1 MAEIRR
7 LCMAWAFLERVT
19 ERTIWG
25 ILDVDEKI
33 GPVITYRLDMRG
45 RWALLMD
52 WAPRKHIGA
61 DLKELS
67 EVNADVGTVNTDRNR
82 IVHGIVHALAE
93 TNLQVPP
100 PSSILPTENIVGF
113 VRVPCWTVT
122 RGPGAGKNFPI
133 STKAVETVR
142 FNV

>member
-67 EVNADVGTVNTDRNR
+67 EVNADVGTVNTDRNI

-100 PSSILPTENIVGF
+100 PSSILPTENTSLDLCAF
-113 VRVPCWTVT
+113 LA
-122 RGPGAGKNFPI
+122 GP
-133 STKAVETVR
+133 
-142 FNV
+142 